1 MTGGGCRRGLTWP
14 RSCKSRLRSVRSLAF
29 RLSHALSAVTY
40 CRETIGKVA
49 IINRQAYPLSRQLDD
64 DGGEIVLRRI
74 EAMGVD
80 VLTKASVK
88 DLVITPEGVLSGLV
102 LSDDT
107 QLDTQMVIYAI
118 GITPRDDLARKAGLK
133 CGDKGGITVDDSLKT
148 SAPDVYAIG
157 ECASWR
163 ENTFGLIGPGGTCN
177 YYCGVTVDSHPTV
190 EMADILTF
198 NLTQVETDLGGF
210 KPRKMVCYPHPVRR
224 GINLTEPFVRT
235 CLICLRS

>member
-1 MTGGGCRRGLTWP
+1 MSLVNLVTLTGGGGRWGLAWP
-14 RSCKSRLRSVRSLAF
+14 RSCESRLRSVCPSVLQ
-29 RLSHALSAVTY
+29 LSCPLSPII
-40 CRETIGKVA
+40 CSRETIGKVA

-88 DLVITPEGVLSGLV
+88 DLVTTPGGVLSGLV

-107 QLDTQMVIYAI
+107 QLDAQMVIYAI

-133 CGDKGGITVDDSLKT
+133 CRDRGGITVDDSLQT

-163 ENTFGLIGPGGTCN
+163 ENTFGLIGPGGT
-177 YYCGVTVDSHPTV
+177 YS
-190 EMADILTF
+190 DITA
-198 NLTQVETDLGGF
+198 V
-210 KPRKMVCYPHPVRR
+210 
-224 GINLTEPFVRT
+224 
-235 CLICLRS
+235 